1 MKTIELKWIEDDNH
15 VVAEDAYNGLKDLID
30 SGVFPNLTAKCEDDT
45 LYITGEKEDLDKAV
59 MKIQKA
65 YAKYGQIMIKEA
77 KNGVSQELRIESF
90 DENVQDIFNHTL
102 NEYNKFK
109 SSKERPLNYV
119 KQLNDYRFKFKKFYE
134 TAARSDKK
142 LLKPYLDEISNLLD
156 ESEIVNKIKPIKK
169 INEGKLID
177 ADALN
182 VMMELI
188 DLGYPSEAASRLI
201 KKYTNFINKE
211 LKDGAKPYWIAKL
224 IEDDMVNQKYS
235 DKDNEE
241 ELVKEAKEI
250 CKAAGKKLLKPY
262 LDEISNLDESEFM
275 PRIKPIKKINEDSLD
290 DFDDREIN
298 ARIAAQ
304 SAKVKKFVEEQ
315 QNLIY
320 NYVKNK
326 WISLCEKYKIDRDT
340 YYEVTCDTSF
350 GNGLEPGS
358 TFFMEIKIDYL
369 KQFLNAIKARDK
381 EEAEKWLFTKF
392 CSDDCP
398 FKISPAWKP
407 EVYNS
412 GDYKYKIRM
421 GFIIPEFPKK
431 PRKPR
436 KPRDPNKGYK
446 KPDYVN
452 PDMKGGTYFDGDT
465 QVYEMPEENEAF
477 MIKTAKD
484 ICEAAGKKVLNPEQ
498 NGFYDVLHELI
509 GLGYNRIQAQDLI
522 QKNVEYV
529 YLELEKGHKPSDIA
543 SVIDNEYV
551 VENADNELTKHL
563 GNLKNWGIIEESMSQ
578 EEYNDKYDEVA
589 LAYAKETGMDL
600 DDAYDE
606 LENKDELDD
615 YIKCQYDVDEIIYK
629 LIYESTT
636 MNESFLSPGEL
647 KKKLQ
652 RVAARWASIKGI
664 KFEEAYN
671 ELRKKKSVKDMLDFY
686 SVDEII
692 DDLSKNKKEIDD
704 ELEEE
709 I

>member
-1 MKTIELKWIEDDNH
+1 MKTIELKWIEDVNH
-15 VVAEDAYNGLKDLID
+15 VVAEDAYNGLKELID
-30 SGVFPNLTAKCEDDT
+30 TGVFPDLKVKCENDT

-102 NEYNKFK
+102 YDYNKFK

-134 TAARSDKK
+134 MAARSDKK

-169 INEGKLID
+169 INE
-177 ADALN
+177 
-182 VMMELI
+182 
-188 DLGYPSEAASRLI
+188 
-201 KKYTNFINKE
+201 
-211 LKDGAKPYWIAKL
+211 
-224 IEDDMVNQKYS
+224 
-235 DKDNEE
+235 
-241 ELVKEAKEI
+241 
-250 CKAAGKKLLKPY
+250 
-262 LDEISNLDESEFM
+262 
-275 PRIKPIKKINEDSLD
+275 DSLD

-298 ARIAAQ
+298 ARIASQ
-304 SAKVKKFVEEQ
+304 SANVKKFVEEQ

-340 YYEVTCDTSF
+340 YYEVTCDTFF
-350 GNGLEPGS
+350 GNGQEPGS
-358 TFFMEIKIDYL
+358 TLFMEIKIDYL
-369 KQFLNAIKARDK
+369 KQFLNAIKASDV
-381 EEAEKWLFTKF
+381 EEAEKWLYTKF

-398 FKISPAWKP
+398 FKVSPTCKP

-412 GDYKYKIRM
+412 GYYKYKIRI
-421 GFIIPEFPKK
+421 GFIIPEYTPKK

-436 KPRDPNKGYK
+436 KPLDQNKGYK

-477 MIKTAKD
+477 MIKIAKD
-484 ICEAAGKKVLNPEQ
+484 ICEAAGKKVLNPEK
-498 NGFYDVLHELI
+498 NGFYEVLHELTD
-509 GLGYNRIQAQDLI
+509 LGYNRIQAQDLI

-529 YLELEKGHKPSDIA
+529 YLELEKGHKPADIA

-563 GNLKNWGIIEESMSQ
+563 GNLKNWRIIEESMTRKQ
-578 EEYNDKYDEVA
+578 YNAKYDEVA

-600 DDAYDE
+600 DDAYEE
-606 LENKDELDD
+606 LMDKDELVD
-615 YIKCQYDVDEIIYK
+615 YIERQYDVDEIIYK
-629 LIYESTT
+629 LIYESTN

-652 RVAARWASIKGI
+652 RVAARWASIKGV

-692 DDLSKNKKEIDD
+692 DDLRKKKKEVDD

>member
-102 NEYNKFK
+102 NDYNKFK

-250 CKAAGKKLLKPY
+250 C
-262 LDEISNLDESEFM
+262 EFM

-350 GNGLEPGS
+350 GNGREPGS

-431 PRKPR
+431 TRKPR

-477 MIKTAKD
+477 MIKTAKE

-509 GLGYNRIQAQDLI
+509 GLGYNRIQSQDLI

-563 GNLKNWGIIEESMSQ
+563 GNLKNWGIVE
-578 EEYNDKYDEVA
+578 
-589 LAYAKETGMDL
+589 
-600 DDAYDE
+600 
-606 LENKDELDD
+606 
-615 YIKCQYDVDEIIYK
+615 
-629 LIYESTT
+629 

-692 DDLSKNKKEIDD
+692 DDLSKNKKEVDD

>member
-15 VVAEDAYNGLKDLID
+15 VVAEDAYNGLKELID
-30 SGVFPNLTAKCEDDT
+30 TGVFPDLTVKCEDDT
-45 LYITGEKEDLDKAV
+45 LYITGEKSDLDKAV

-77 KNGVSQELRIESF
+77 KNGVNQELRIESF

-102 NEYNKFK
+102 NDYNKFK

-156 ESEIVNKIKPIKK
+156 ESEFMPKIKPIKK
-169 INEGKLID
+169 IDEGKLND
-177 ADALN
+177 ADDFN
-182 VMMELI
+182 VLMELI
-188 DLGYPSEAASRLI
+188 DLGYNSDVASKLI

-224 IEDDMVNQKYS
+224 IEDDMVNHKYS
-235 DKDNEE
+235 NKNDEE
-241 ELVKEAKEI
+241 ELVKEAKE
-250 CKAAGKKLLKPY
+250 
-262 LDEISNLDESEFM
+262 
-275 PRIKPIKKINEDSLD
+275 
-290 DFDDREIN
+290 
-298 ARIAAQ
+298 
-304 SAKVKKFVEEQ
+304 
-315 QNLIY
+315 
-320 NYVKNK
+320 
-326 WISLCEKYKIDRDT
+326 
-340 YYEVTCDTSF
+340 
-350 GNGLEPGS
+350 
-358 TFFMEIKIDYL
+358 
-369 KQFLNAIKARDK
+369 
-381 EEAEKWLFTKF
+381 
-392 CSDDCP
+392 
-398 FKISPAWKP
+398 
-407 EVYNS
+407 
-412 GDYKYKIRM
+412 
-421 GFIIPEFPKK
+421 
-431 PRKPR
+431 
-436 KPRDPNKGYK
+436 
-446 KPDYVN
+446 
-452 PDMKGGTYFDGDT
+452 
-465 QVYEMPEENEAF
+465 
-477 MIKTAKD
+477 

-529 YLELEKGHKPSDIA
+529 YLELEKGHKPADIA

-563 GNLKNWGIIEESMSQ
+563 GNLKNWGIIEENMTRKQ
-578 EEYNDKYDEVA
+578 YNAKYDKVA
-589 LAYAKETGMDL
+589 LAYARETGMDL

-606 LENKDELDD
+606 LMDVDELVNW
-615 YIKCQYDVDEIIYK
+615 IEGPYDVDEIVYK
-629 LIYESTT
+629 LMNESTS

-652 RVAARWASIKGI
+652 RVAARWASIKGV

-692 DDLSKNKKEIDD
+692 DDLSKNKKEVDD